1 MRDSESSESE
11 LNTVDPQAKLRA
23 FIIPII
29 FVILVAIL
37 LSVFTID
44 FYEWI
49 QATDPDFTP
58 PDISPIPENPAD
70 PGGIAYGAL
79 LNMVFYVMLA
89 FIGGVVV
96 LVVIKKGFVQFLA
109 FFFAALMGLSWF
121 VLGIFYGDVVLFS
134 VINLLWDFFPLF
146 IQQRID
152 SFFSWSVTI
161 GSLNLYVFHILLY
174 FFGAGLGLLGTI
186 SFGIQTFDKIWVK
199 NVMMVFFGAMIGS
212 MLAVHLGLL
221 TTLLI
226 LIGLSIYDIF
236 AVFRGPLKG
245 IIEHGRKTAEEFEK
259 NIELLNEG
267 EIEYEKVPLLP
278 ALPVYSTPLI
288 NIGLGDFA
296 FFSMLISAAVVISAS
311 LSNSISLP
319 LIATLPLVFTLLGL
333 FLGAYFT
340 FKLLEKE
347 RALPGLPLPIFGGL
361 GFLTISILIG
371 LFFGFFS
378 LGSIYDLFI

>member
-1 MRDSESSESE
+1 MRDSESNESE
-11 LNTVDPQAKLRA
+11 FNTEDPQAKLRA

-29 FVILVAIL
+29 FVISVAIL

-44 FYEWI
+44 FYKMI

-58 PDISPIPENPAD
+58 PDISPIPESSED

-96 LVVIKKGFVQFLA
+96 LVVVRKGFVQLLA
-109 FFFAALMGLSWF
+109 FFFAALMGFSWF
-121 VLGIFYGDVVLFS
+121 VFGLFYGDVVIFS
-134 VINLLWDFFPLF
+134 VLNLFWDIFPLF

-152 SFFSWSVTI
+152 SFFNWTVTI
-161 GSLNLYVFHILLY
+161 GTQNLYVFHIMLY
-174 FFGAGLGLLGTI
+174 LFAIGLGLLGTI
-186 SFGIQTFDKIWVK
+186 SFGIQTFEKIWIK

-212 MLAVHLGLL
+212 MLAIHLGLL

-245 IIEHGRKTAEEFEK
+245 IIDHGRKTAEEFEK
-259 NIELLNEG
+259 NIEISKEG

-296 FFSMLISAAVVISAS
+296 FFSMLVSAVVVISDS
-311 LSNSISLP
+311 LVNSIP
-319 LIATLPLVFTLLGL
+319 LIATLLGL
-333 FLGAYFT
+333 FLGAYYT
-340 FKLLEKE
+340 FKFLEKE

-371 LFFGFFS
+371 LILGFFS
-378 LGSIYDLFI
+378 LNSIYDLFI